1 MIISLSKWGNSHAI
15 RLPKELMEKA
25 ELSVNDKIVV
35 SVNGR
40 KIVLKKL
47 EKSHSAKL
55 VQRFQNYD
63 GDYTCQELESVV
75 DVGKEVF

>member
-35 SVNGR
+35 SVNG
-40 KIVLKKL
+40 KEIVLKKL
-47 EKSHSAKL
+47 EESHSAKL

-63 GDYTCQELESVV
+63 GDYMCQELESGS

>member
-35 SVNGR
+35 SVNG
-40 KIVLKKL
+40 KEIVLKKL
-47 EKSHSAKL
+47 EESHSAKL

-63 GDYTCQELESVV
+63 GDYKCQELEAGS